1 MRKEGLENEI
11 NKVAK
16 AGTLESNDILIMV
29 MPNDKPGVEIELE
42 SIVMKQFGEQIKK
55 VLVEKAKEL
64 ELDGVK
70 IQAQDKG
77 ALDYT
82 IKARLET
89 AVNRAQ

>member
-1 MRKEGLENEI
+1 MKI

-16 AGTLESNDILIMV
+16 AGTLESNDALIMI
-29 MPNDKPGVEIELE
+29 MPNDNIGVEVEIE

-55 VLVEKAKEL
+55 VILEKATEL

-70 IQAQDKG
+70 IQVQDKG

-82 IKARLET
+82 LKARLTT
-89 AVNRAQ
+89 AVARAQ

>member
-1 MRKEGLENEI
+1 MKI

-29 MPNDKPGVEIELE
+29 MPNDKAGVEIELE
-42 SIVMKQFGEQIKK
+42 SIVMKQFGDQIRK
-55 VLVEKAKEL
+55 VLTEKAAEL

-89 AVNRAQ
+89 AINRAQ

>member
-1 MRKEGLENEI
+1 MKV
-11 NKVAK
+11 NKIAK

-29 MPNDKPGVEIELE
+29 MPKDEPGIELELE
-42 SIVMKQFGEQIKK
+42 SIVMKQFGAQIKK
-55 VLVEKAKEL
+55 VLLESAKEL
-64 ELDGVK
+64 KLDGVK

-89 AVNRAQ
+89 AVKRAQ

>member
-1 MRKEGLENEI
+1 MKV

-29 MPNDKPGVEIELE
+29 MPNDKPGIEIELE
-42 SIVMKQFGEQIKK
+42 SIVMKQFGAQIHK
-55 VLVEKAKEL
+55 VLSSKAKKL
-64 ELDGVK
+64 GLDGVK

-82 IKARLET
+82 IEARLET

>member
-1 MRKEGLENEI
+1 MKV
-11 NKVAK
+11 NKIAK

-29 MPNDKPGVEIELE
+29 MPKDEPGIELELE
-42 SIVMKQFGEQIKK
+42 SIVMKQFGAQIKK
-55 VLVEKAKEL
+55 VLLESAKEL

-89 AVNRAQ
+89 AVKRAQ

>member
-1 MRKEGLENEI
+1 MKV

-29 MPNDKPGVEIELE
+29 MPNDKPGIEIELE
-42 SIVMKQFGEQIKK
+42 SIVMKQFGDQIHK
-55 VLVEKAKEL
+55 VLSSKAKKL
-64 ELDGVK
+64 GLDGVK

-82 IKARLET
+82 IEARLET

>member
-1 MRKEGLENEI
+1 MKI

-29 MPNDKPGVEIELE
+29 MPNDKAGVEIELE
-42 SIVMKQFGEQIKK
+42 SIVMKQFGDQIRK
-55 VLVEKAKEL
+55 VLTEKAAEL
-64 ELDGVK
+64 GLDGVK